1 MKELKIEIRIRSC
14 AYEELSEE
22 ERRLIDAAK
31 EATKL
36 CPLLPFPCRSSRPA
50 CQRHHRFRLQSR
62 ERRIPFG
69 HLRRTHHPI
78 LCQFAIPRPACKSVG
93 NSRPQRF
100 RLSRQPD
107 SPLRRMPPSV
117 VGDRATLWASHAH
130 PPLQQSGNLLPKRS
144 QKSPPPLLR
153 RWVPEVICLHSAS
166 HLYACS
172 YSTESSHNPNRQGL
186 QSRYYKDCNPD
197 LIKQQS

>member
-1 MKELKIEIRIRSC
+1 MKELKIEIHIRSY

-22 ERRLIDAAK
+22 ERRLVDAAK
-31 EATKL
+31 EATARSYA
-36 CPLLPFPCRSSRPA
+36 PYSRFHVGAAALLANGIIVSGSNQENAAYPSGTCA
-50 CQRHHRFRLQSR
+50 
-62 ERRIPFG
+62 ERTT
-69 HLRRTHHPI
+69 L
-78 LCQFAIPRPACKSVG
+78 
-93 NSRPQRF
+93 
-100 RLSRQPD
+100 QPD